1 MFFFNASATT
11 LIYTYDHNLSLH
23 DALPIS
29 NRFSDG
35 SAGSDRIERV
45 GQDRF
50 DGRLSIA
57 VPIASRDEN
66 PHSLLGDLA
75 LDFAGGLTFGSRQAS
90 RPRFEVGANWSP
102 IPALRIN
109 GSASF
114 AKLAP
119 SLEQR
124 SEEHTSELQSL
135 MRTS

>member
-1 MFFFNASATT
+1 MLISDWSSDVRSSDLLNRTT
-11 LIYTYDHNLSLH
+11 
-23 DALPIS
+23 
-29 NRFSDG
+29 NRCADV
-35 SAGSDRIERV
+35 SAGGDLIERV

-119 SLEQR
+119 SLEQIGR
-124 SEEHTSELQSL
+124 ASCRETVCQYV
-135 MRTS
+135 